1 MQRSPLKRREIVD
14 ALRRGT
20 VPARGLA
27 DLAVGLDRLAPHLD
41 EELEHVVSGG
51 AGFKAIRAEYG
62 GGKTFLARWLA
73 ERAQQRGMAT
83 SEVQVSE
90 SDTPLH
96 RLETVYRRLIE
107 RLATADE
114 GEAALRSII
123 ARWTYTLEEEILA
136 EGVVR
141 ETETERLA
149 ARVEELAER
158 RLLAVGQR
166 AAPFAA
172 ALRGYRRALNVGDT
186 PTAEGLLAWLGGQP
200 NVAAGVKRAAGI
212 KGGLDHYG
220 ALAALQALLVV
231 LREAGHPGLLL
242 VLDEVETLQ
251 RMRSD
256 VREKGLNA
264 LRQLLDE
271 IDAGRFPGLYL
282 VLTGTPAFYDGPQG
296 VQRLAPLAQRLH
308 TTFASDPR
316 FDSARAVQIRLPA
329 FDRARLVDVGIRVRD
344 IYADGQQS
352 QTRIDRLVDDAFIA
366 DLAADVTGQL
376 GGRVGIAPRIFLK
389 KLVSE
394 VLDRV
399 GEFADFDPRR
409 DGASPVTASELT
421 DEEREARAA
430 PTADDVDLDLA

>member
-1 MQRSPLKRREIVD
+1 MVD

-27 DLAVGLDRLAPHLD
+27 DLAVGLDALAPRLD
-41 EELEHVVSGG
+41 DELDHVVSGG
-51 AGFKAIRAEYG
+51 AGFKAIRADYG

-73 ERAQQRGMAT
+73 ERAQQRGLAT
-83 SEVQVSE
+83 SEVQINE

-96 RLETVYRRLIE
+96 RLETVYRRLVE

-123 ARWTYTLEEEILA
+123 ARWTYTLEEEVLA
-136 EGVVR
+136 EGNIR
-141 ETETERLA
+141 ESDTAALA
-149 ARVEELAER
+149 ARVDELAER
-158 RLLAVGQR
+158 RLLSVGQK

-172 ALRGYRRALNVGDT
+172 ALRGYRRALAEGDT
-186 PTAEGLLAWLGGQP
+186 ATAEGLLAWLSGQP
-200 NVAAGVKRAAGI
+200 NVAAGVKRGAGV
-212 KGGLDHYG
+212 KGELDHFG

-256 VREKGLNA
+256 VRNKGLNA

-271 IDAGRFPGLYL
+271 IDAGHFPGLYL

-296 VQRLAPLAQRLH
+296 IQRLAPLAQRLH
-308 TTFASDPR
+308 TSFASDPR
-316 FDSARAVQIRLPA
+316 FDSARAVQIRLPT
-329 FDRARLVDVGIRVRD
+329 FDRSRLLEVGGRVRD
-344 IYADGQQS
+344 IYADGQES
-352 QTRIDRLVDDAFIA
+352 AARIAMLVDDAFVA
-366 DLAADVTGQL
+366 DLADDIAGQL

-389 KLVSE
+389 KLVGE

-399 GEFADFDPRR
+399 DEFPDFDPRR
-409 DGASPVTASELT
+409 DGPSPIAESELS
-421 DEEREARAA
+421 DEEREART
-430 PTADDVDLDLA
+430 PPRADDIELDLP